1 MTKTIKWYRE
11 SLDQIKIKTIY
22 NTPHLLS
29 YEISNGYNKQW
40 YIQPKSKEVWE
51 LLGEGSYDF
60 GSLVNVDGIFVYDK
74 LDYLNS
80 GFEDM
85 QRQIYNEVGE

>member
-1 MTKTIKWYRE
+1 MT
-11 SLDQIKIKTIY
+11 QIKTKIIN

-51 LLGEGSYDF
+51 YLGEGHYAF
-60 GSLVNVDGIFVYDK
+60 GSQCIVGGIFIYDRK
-74 LDYLNS
+74 DY
-80 GFEDM
+80 FEEGLGDM
-85 QRQIYNEVGE
+85 QRQIETEESEGNG